1 MKNLKF
7 LITIIL
13 GTLAIAESLAQ
24 ETAQQDMKYRRS
36 SIYSILVSHSEQEF
50 CDEIKE
56 QFVAI
61 PVPDKYNDHGLSIN
75 AVTVDSKGKY
85 TEDITNFVER
95 NNIASRLVGRWFN
108 RNILTGECDME
119 LVKERG
125 LYNASEFDKELAKRT
140 KRGLAMLQDAGEDLI
155 GNTYLLVNEVRYID
169 KNARAQKWGLAL
181 AVLGSVAGG
190 ATGNSDYVKMGQ
202 DYGNIVATLKG
213 FSVKIHT
220 RLYQLVWNDEIANQF
235 YTLYYSEK
243 ADEQKKLA
251 FDKNRSMFQMKYI
264 GEVESSGAKTSFL
277 GIKEEEPLLMIRK
290 ACRRAI
296 DENVADLQ
304 KKYEQFR
311 IKAPVLN
318 VEPAI
323 TVQIGLKEGI
333 DKDSRFEVLEARE
346 VEGKMEYKRIGVIK
360 PVAAKIWDNRYMATE
375 EGAYG
380 ADFKATTFVKVS
392 GGDFYPGML
401 VRQIK

>member
-181 AVLGSVAGG
+181 AVLGSVAGV

>member
-1 MKNLKF
+1 MKNIRF

-13 GTLAIAESLAQ
+13 GTFVIAESLAQ

-36 SIYSILVSHSEQEF
+36 SIYSILVSHSEQDF
-50 CDEIKE
+50 CDEIRE
-56 QFVAI
+56 QFLTI

-75 AVTVDSKGKY
+75 AVTVDCKGKY
-85 TEDITNFVER
+85 TDDITNFVNR
-95 NNIASRLVGRWFN
+95 NNIASRLAVRWFN
-108 RNILTGECDME
+108 RNMLTGECDME

-155 GNTYLLVNEVRYID
+155 GNTYLLINEVRYID

-181 AVLGSVAGG
+181 AVIGSAAGV
-190 ATGNSDYVKMGQ
+190 ATGNSDYIKMGQ
-202 DYGNIVATLKG
+202 DYGNIVSTLKG

-243 ADEQKKLA
+243 ADEQKRLA
-251 FDKNRSMFQMKYI
+251 FEKNRGMFQMEYI
-264 GEVESSGAKTSFL
+264 GEVESSGTKTSFL

-318 VEPAI
+318 VEPTIA
-323 TVQIGLKEGI
+323 VQIGLKEGI
-333 DKDSRFEVLEARE
+333 SKDSRFEVLEARE
-346 VEGKMEYKRIGVIK
+346 VEGKMEYKPIGIIK
-360 PVAAKIWDNRYMATE
+360 PVATKIWDNRYMATE

-401 VRQIK
+401 VREIK

>member
-24 ETAQQDMKYRRS
+24 ETVQQDMKYRRS

-181 AVLGSVAGG
+181 AVLGSVAGV

>member
-85 TEDITNFVER
+85 TEDITNFVTR

-181 AVLGSVAGG
+181 AVLGSVAGV

>member
-1 MKNLKF
+1 MKNLRF
-7 LITIIL
+7 LLTIIL
-13 GTLAIAESLAQ
+13 GTLAIVESLAQ

-85 TEDITNFVER
+85 TEDITDFVTR

-108 RNILTGECDME
+108 RNILTGACDME

-140 KRGLAMLQDAGEDLI
+140 KRGIAMLQDAGEDLI

-181 AVLGSVAGG
+181 AVLGSVAGV
-190 ATGNSDYVKMGQ
+190 ATGNSDYIKMGQ

-243 ADEQKKLA
+243 ADEQKKQA
-251 FDKNRSMFQMKYI
+251 FEKNRSMFQMKYI

-346 VEGKMEYKRIGVIK
+346 VEGKIEYKRVGIIK

-380 ADFKATTFVKVS
+380 SDFKATTFVKVS

>member
-1 MKNLKF
+1 MKNLRF
-7 LITIIL
+7 LLTIIL
-13 GTLAIAESLAQ
+13 GTLAIVESLAQ

-85 TEDITNFVER
+85 TEDITDFVTR

-108 RNILTGECDME
+108 RNILTGACDME

-140 KRGLAMLQDAGEDLI
+140 KRGIAMLQDAGEDLI

-181 AVLGSVAGG
+181 AVLGSVAGV
-190 ATGNSDYVKMGQ
+190 ATGNSDYIKMGQ

-243 ADEQKKLA
+243 ADEQKKQA
-251 FDKNRSMFQMKYI
+251 FEKNRSMFQMKYI

-346 VEGKMEYKRIGVIK
+346 VEGKIEYKRVGVIK

-392 GGDFYPGML
+392 GGNFYPGML

>member
-1 MKNLKF
+1 MNNKRF
-7 LITIIL
+7 LLTIIL
-13 GTLAIAESLAQ
+13 GAFIVAGALAQ
-24 ETAQQDMKYRRS
+24 EAVEQDMKYRRS
-36 SIYSILVSHSEQEF
+36 SIYSILVSHSEQDF
-50 CDEIKE
+50 YDEIKE
-56 QFVAI
+56 QFLAI

-85 TEDITNFVER
+85 TDEITDFVAR
-95 NNIASRLVGRWFN
+95 NHIASRLVGKWFN

-181 AVLGSVAGG
+181 AVIGSVAGV
-190 ATGNSDYVKMGQ
+190 ATGNSDYAKMGQ

-235 YTLYYSEK
+235 YTLYYSGKKDDLKKSAFEK
-243 ADEQKKLA
+243 DRGKFE
-251 FDKNRSMFQMKYI
+251 MKYI

-277 GIKEEEPLLMIRK
+277 GIKEEEPLVMIRK
-290 ACRRAI
+290 ACQRAI

-311 IKAPVLN
+311 IKAPILN
-318 VEPAI
+318 VEPNI

-333 DKDSRFEVLEARE
+333 SKDSKFEVLEAIE
-346 VEGKMEYKRIGVIK
+346 KEGRMEYKRVGIIK
-360 PVAAKIWDNRYMATE
+360 PVASKIWDNRYMALE

-380 ADFKATTFVKVS
+380 ADLKATTFVKVS
-392 GGDFYPGML
+392 GGNFYPGML
-401 VRQIK
+401 VREIN

>member
-1 MKNLKF
+1 MKNLRF
-7 LITIIL
+7 LLTIIL
-13 GTLAIAESLAQ
+13 GTLAIVESLAQ

-85 TEDITNFVER
+85 TEDITDFVTR

-108 RNILTGECDME
+108 RNILTGVCDME

-140 KRGLAMLQDAGEDLI
+140 KRGIAMLQDAGEDLI

-181 AVLGSVAGG
+181 AVLGSVAGV
-190 ATGNSDYVKMGQ
+190 ATGNSDYIKMGQ

-243 ADEQKKLA
+243 ADEQKKQA
-251 FDKNRSMFQMKYI
+251 FEKNRSMFQMKYI

-346 VEGKMEYKRIGVIK
+346 VEGKIEYKRVGVIK

-392 GGDFYPGML
+392 GGNFYPGML